1 MAGRET
7 QQEPIISMSPLAF
20 GQELLGSSQTAEFC
34 AHDSLHQLRD
44 IFIYGALA
52 PVLLLLLWPTGTA
65 AP

>member
-1 MAGRET
+1 
-7 QQEPIISMSPLAF
+7 MSPLAF
-20 GQELLGSSQTAEFC
+20 GQELLGSSRSAVFC
-34 AHDSLHQLRD
+34 AHDSPHQSGD